1 MITIFFMGGNC
12 FAKDAIPD
20 DYGTSLYPDKTPVV
34 QQCPVCKMTESCLL
48 CHTLNSDGKFALKE
62 VPLDTWRTYPS
73 RSMKIIKENE
83 NDIGYFLLESIDD
96 DGIKAFFEYLN
107 RYNIKKAI
115 IEIQSPGGSLF
126 SAWRVVGLM
135 RTWESKGLTI
145 ETRCHGFA
153 ASAGFLIF
161 ASGTKGH
168 RFVNEQSE
176 LMWHELLTFKMF
188 SLDSPSS
195 TEEEARILRHLQ
207 DTGNTWL
214 AKCSNLT
221 KEELDKKIH
230 KCEFWMNGQQAVD
243 FGFADGFLNE

>member
-1 MITIFFMGGNC
+1 
-12 FAKDAIPD
+12 
-20 DYGTSLYPDKTPVV
+20 
-34 QQCPVCKMTESCLL
+34 MTDSCLV
-48 CHTLNSDGKFALKE
+48 CHTLNSEGKFVLKE
-62 VPLDTWRTYPS
+62 VASDGWRTYPT
-73 RSMKIIKENE
+73 RSMKIMQEGDN
-83 NDIGYFLLESIDD
+83 NVGFFLLEGIDD
-96 DGIKAFFEYLN
+96 DGIKAYFEYLH
-107 RYNIKKAI
+107 RYKIKKAI

-126 SAWRVVGLM
+126 SAWRIVGLM
-135 RTWESKGLTI
+135 RAWESKGLII

-188 SLDSPSS
+188 SLDTPSS

-221 KEELDKKIH
+221 KEEIDKKIH
-230 KCEFWMNGQQAVD
+230 KCEFWMNGKQALE